1 MLIVKN
7 TVSVK
12 KSQNIPWF
20 EQLMAMVATLN
31 YGLVLFDLSY
41 TDLRDYYFNYIPVL
55 TQVYDPIKGI
65 EPHQT
70 TEKYLGTIEQ
80 LKSTVVETSL
90 NSDQVDQILANLRN
104 QSEEIINENP
114 FAISEK
120 SGTLERIKNRMREHI
135 KNPNN
140 SAKEAFNIF
149 WSQSYLRQQG
159 YDREIQWFEK
169 NIKPLIGS
177 NYYRSISEN
186 GKFTR
191 TFWKVDLPFTIIF
204 ILEFLAR
211 TYLISRRY
219 PKVTWFDAMLWRW
232 YDVFLFLPIWRL
244 LRIIPVTIR
253 LNQVHFISLEPIR
266 IQMTRGFVA
275 AIAREL
281 TEFVVIEVIQQI
293 QGEIRRGDIF
303 KQLFFNQNKPYLD
316 INNVNEIEAIANHLI
331 QVIIYK
337 VIPKLELD
345 IEALLRYNIE
355 QVIEQSP
362 VIQQFKT
369 IPGLQQIP
377 QQIQE
382 RIIAELSKLATE
394 GPQEAYQ
401 TVTKAM
407 NDPVG
412 TKLSNQLVKNFNKLL
427 GEELQKEQ
435 GLEEIKTLL
444 VDFLEEFKIN
454 YIQQVD
460 ESNFEQVLAQLQEQ
474 RQLKETQ

>member
-1 MLIVKN
+1 MKN

-12 KSQNIPWF
+12 KNQNIPWF

-41 TDLRDYYFNYIPVL
+41 TELRDYYFNYIPVL
-55 TQVYDPIKGI
+55 TQVYDPVKGI
-65 EPHQT
+65 EPHLT
-70 TEKYLGTIEQ
+70 TEKYLDTIEQ
-80 LKSTVVETSL
+80 LKAKVAETSL
-90 NSDQVDQILANLRN
+90 YSAETEEILGKLRN

-114 FAISEK
+114 FAIAEK
-120 SGTLERIKNRMREHI
+120 SGTLERIKNRMREQI
-135 KNPNN
+135 INPNN

-149 WSQSYLRQQG
+149 WSSSYLRQQG
-159 YDREIQWFEK
+159 YDQQIQWFEK
-169 NIKPLIGS
+169 NITPLIAT
-177 NYYRSISEN
+177 NYYRSLSEN

-219 PKVTWFDAMLWRW
+219 SKVTWFDAMLWRW
-232 YDVFLFLPIWRL
+232 YDVFLFLPIFRL

-253 LNQVHFISLEPIR
+253 LNQVNFISLEPIK
-266 IQMTRGFVA
+266 IQITRGFVA

-303 KQLFFNQNKPYLD
+303 KQLFLNPNKPYLD

-331 QVIIYK
+331 QIVVYK

-345 IEALLRYNIE
+345 IESLLRYNIE

-382 RIIAELSKLATE
+382 RIITELSKLATE
-394 GPQEAYQ
+394 APQEAYQ

-407 NDPVG
+407 SDPVG
-412 TKLSNQLVKNFNKLL
+412 TKLSNQLVKNFNKIL

-435 GLEEIKTLL
+435 GLEEIQTLL

-454 YIQQVD
+454 YVQQVD
-460 ESNFEQVLAQLQEQ
+460 ESNFEQVLAQLQQ
-474 RQLKETQ
+474 QKHLKETQ

>member
-1 MLIVKN
+1 MKN

-12 KSQNIPWF
+12 KNQNIPWF

-41 TDLRDYYFNYIPVL
+41 TELRDYYFNYIPVL
-55 TQVYDPIKGI
+55 TQVYDPVKGI
-65 EPHQT
+65 EPHLT
-70 TEKYLGTIEQ
+70 TEKYLDTIEQ
-80 LKSTVVETSL
+80 LKAKVAETSL
-90 NSDQVDQILANLRN
+90 YSAETEEILGKLRN

-114 FAISEK
+114 FAIAEK
-120 SGTLERIKNRMREHI
+120 SGTLERIKNRMREQI
-135 KNPNN
+135 INPNN

-149 WSQSYLRQQG
+149 WSSSYLRQQG
-159 YDREIQWFEK
+159 YDQQIQWFEK
-169 NIKPLIGS
+169 NITPLIAT
-177 NYYRSISEN
+177 NYYRSLSEN

-219 PKVTWFDAMLWRW
+219 SKVTWFDSMLWRW
-232 YDVFLFLPIWRL
+232 YDVFLFLPIFRL

-253 LNQVHFISLEPIR
+253 LNQVNFISLEPIK
-266 IQMTRGFVA
+266 IQITRGFVA

-303 KQLFFNQNKPYLD
+303 KQLFLNPNKPYLD

-331 QVIIYK
+331 QIVVYK

-345 IEALLRYNIE
+345 IESLLRYNIE

-382 RIIAELSKLATE
+382 RIITELSKLATE
-394 GPQEAYQ
+394 APQEAYQ

-407 NDPVG
+407 SDPVG
-412 TKLSNQLVKNFNKLL
+412 TKLSNQLVKNFNKIL

-435 GLEEIKTLL
+435 GLEEIQTLL

-454 YIQQVD
+454 YVQQVD
-460 ESNFEQVLAQLQEQ
+460 ESNFEQVLAQLQQ
-474 RQLKETQ
+474 QKHLKETQ

>member
-1 MLIVKN
+1 MKN
-7 TVSVK
+7 PVSVK
-12 KSQNIPWF
+12 KNQNIPWF

-41 TDLRDYYFNYIPVL
+41 TDVRDYYFKYIPVL

-65 EPHQT
+65 QPHQT
-70 TEKYLGTIEQ
+70 TEKYLDTIEQ

-90 NSDQVDQILANLRN
+90 NSEQVDQILAELRN

-114 FAISEK
+114 FAIADK

-140 SAKEAFNIF
+140 SAKQSFDIF
-149 WSQSYLRQQG
+149 WSSSYLRQNG
-159 YDREIQWFEK
+159 YDQQMKWFEK
-169 NIKPLIGS
+169 NIRPLVAT
-177 NYYRSISEN
+177 NYYRSLSEN

-191 TFWKVDLPFTIIF
+191 TFWKVDLPFSIIF

-232 YDVFLFLPIWRL
+232 YDVFLFLPIFRL

-266 IQMTRGFVA
+266 IQVTRGFVA

-303 KQLFFNQNKPYLD
+303 KQLFMNQNKPYLD

-331 QVIIYK
+331 QVIVYK
-337 VIPKLELD
+337 VIPNLELD

-362 VIQQFKT
+362 IIQQFKT

-394 GPQEAYQ
+394 APQEAYQ
-401 TVTKAM
+401 TLTKAM
-407 NDPVG
+407 SDPVG

-444 VDFLEEFKIN
+444 IDFLEEFKIN

-460 ESNFEQVLAQLQEQ
+460 ESNFEQVLAKLKEQ

>member
-1 MLIVKN
+1 
-7 TVSVK
+7 
-12 KSQNIPWF
+12 
-20 EQLMAMVATLN
+20 MAVVATLN

-41 TDLRDYYFNYIPVL
+41 TDLRDYYFNYTPAV

-70 TEKYLGTIEQ
+70 TEKYLDTIEQ
-80 LKSTVVETSL
+80 LKVTVAETSL
-90 NSDQVDQILANLRN
+90 YSPETEEILGKLRN
-104 QSEEIINENP
+104 QRQEIINENP
-114 FAISEK
+114 FAIAEK

-140 SAKEAFNIF
+140 SAKESFNIF
-149 WSQSYLRQQG
+149 WSSSYFKQNG
-159 YDREIQWFEK
+159 YDQQIKWFDK
-169 NIKPLIGS
+169 NIRPLVAT
-177 NYYRSISEN
+177 NYYRSLSEN

-204 ILEFLAR
+204 VLEFLAR

-219 PKVTWFDAMLWRW
+219 SKVTWFDAMLWRW
-232 YDVFLFLPIWRL
+232 YDMFLFLPVFRL

-253 LNQVHFISLEPIR
+253 LNQVNFISLEPIR
-266 IQMTRGFVA
+266 IQITRGFVA

-303 KQLFFNQNKPYLD
+303 KQLFLNQNKPYLD
-316 INNVNEIEAIANHLI
+316 INNINEIEAIANHLI
-331 QVIIYK
+331 QIIVDK

-382 RIIAELSKLATE
+382 RMITELSKLARE

-412 TKLSNQLVKNFNKLL
+412 TKLSNQLVKNFNKIP

-435 GLEEIKTLL
+435 GLEEIQTLL

-460 ESNFEQVLAQLQEQ
+460 ESNFEQVLAQLQQ
-474 RQLKETQ
+474 QKHLKETQ